1 VCNVGDSSDE
11 FTIKLHHGGFFVGY
25 GELRSYVD
33 GKIDWFDHVETDTW
47 SLLWFEDFQEQLGY
61 KIDKMLKIYWLL
73 PGKTLADGLRIISG
87 DHDINVMSSVAEKHK
102 TLVVYFD
109 HDDNIGGHDWDDVV
123 VNPMSPLPKVI
134 SPHKVE
140 YVRSKPGEKLPVFY
154 TDIRNRRVEQ
164 NQQEESD
171 HGSGSDSDSEY
182 EDFEDSDYDL
192 EAEDDDLF
200 EEHVDDEVGEQ
211 VTAKGNKKERGSKLR
226 TYCTSR
232 PEVLLDEESEED
244 DLQLPDSDGE
254 GESFRLKSFKDEDL
268 NDVQKLREAL
278 TEYSV
283 RNRVEIKMPRNDR
296 KRLKGSLCT
305 RMPMELVC
313 FRG

>member
-1 VCNVGDSSDE
+1 VCNVGDSRDE

-123 VNPMSPLPKVI
+123 VNPMSPFPKVI

-140 YVRSKPGEKLPVFY
+140 YVRSKPGEKLLVFY
-154 TDIRNRRVEQ
+154 TDIRYQ
-164 NQQEESD
+164 D
-171 HGSGSDSDSEY
+171 
-182 EDFEDSDYDL
+182 
-192 EAEDDDLF
+192 
-200 EEHVDDEVGEQ
+200 
-211 VTAKGNKKERGSKLR
+211 
-226 TYCTSR
+226 
-232 PEVLLDEESEED
+232 
-244 DLQLPDSDGE
+244 
-254 GESFRLKSFKDEDL
+254 
-268 NDVQKLREAL
+268 
-278 TEYSV
+278 
-283 RNRVEIKMPRNDR
+283 M
-296 KRLKGSLCT
+296 
-305 RMPMELVC
+305 
-313 FRG
+313 